1 MLFRSLWRACSTPWG
16 LPPPATPPRPIPL
29 PAWLSRRPRLV
40 LGGRRSLQPGL
51 SIHHQPSLETLPL
64 PPLVTPVPEPTSQ
77 TPTTE
82 RAVPTGCAPALQVIA
97 MHGWSGEAS
106 HWTPWCEAFAA
117 RGWSWQ
123 SGERGYGGARAL
135 SPSWQDGGRR
145 VVIAHSMGPHLL
157 PSAVLAAAEAVV
169 LLASFGRFVPPGAP
183 GRRLR
188 SALDQMA
195 RQLDAPASARA
206 MLHTFLRE
214 AAAPESAEL
223 LPPGPADGPLG
234 EIQRQRLR
242 RDLELLGRTT
252 GLPDGFPDAIPVL
265 VVEAAQDRIVVP
277 EARQLLRRDL
287 ETQRNLM
294 AWLTLRREIGRAHV

>member
-1 MLFRSLWRACSTPWG
+1 MTDQQEPS
-16 LPPPATPPRPIPL
+16 
-29 PAWLSRRPRLV
+29 
-40 LGGRRSLQPGL
+40 GG
-51 SIHHQPSLETLPL
+51 
-64 PPLVTPVPEPTSQ
+64 
-77 TPTTE
+77 
-82 RAVPTGCAPALQVIA
+82 APALQVIA
-97 MHGWSGEAS
+97 MHGWSGEAR
-106 HWTPWCEAFAA
+106 HWAPWCEAFAA
-117 RGWSWQ
+117 QGWSWQ
-123 SGERGYGGARAL
+123 SGERGYGDAGAL
-135 SPSWQDGGRR
+135 SPRWQDSGRR

-157 PSAVLAAAEAVV
+157 PSDVLAAAEVVV

-206 MLHTFLRE
+206 MLHSFLRE

-242 RDLELLGRTT
+242 HDLELLGRTT
-252 GLPDGFPDAIPVL
+252 GLPAGFPDGIPVL
-265 VVEAAQDRIVVP
+265 VVEASQDRIVVP

-287 ETQRNLM
+287 ETQGNRTHWLSLENAGHCLLQPGLVAQVM
-294 AWLTLRREIGRAHV
+294 AWLQSLEGP